1 MLEALI
7 LCKREGK
14 QLLNLELKSDTE
26 ATKIFSLVSEWI
38 TTNGMKYHLI
48 PISRKHYDKLTL
60 LWTAE
65 LNEKITAVWV
75 GNNDLFSP
83 IGFIQWEWGDQTKEK
98 GHCLSVGVL
107 RNNRKVFTL
116 HREPC
121 KHFFSY
127 LTLNRWS
134 SYNVVRNFARWITTM
149 GYMLWWGGNWGW
161 WKYFPRESIK

>member
-60 LWTAE
+60 L
-65 LNEKITAVWV
+65 
-75 GNNDLFSP
+75 
-83 IGFIQWEWGDQTKEK
+83 
-98 GHCLSVGVL
+98 
-107 RNNRKVFTL
+107 
-116 HREPC
+116 
-121 KHFFSY
+121 
-127 LTLNRWS
+127 
-134 SYNVVRNFARWITTM
+134 
-149 GYMLWWGGNWGW
+149 
-161 WKYFPRESIK
+161 